1 MPAAASWQGRG
12 AEVLGAGADQV
23 HQVLMEGSRSVGL
36 G

>member
-12 AEVLGAGADQV
+12 AEGRARAGQV
-23 HQVLMEGSRSVGL
+23 HKVLVEGSRSVGL